1 MTDEPRTSRRSQAWF
16 GAQGRSGMVYRSWM
30 RSQGFGHEVF
40 DGRPV
45 IGIATSASELAP
57 CNAHLT
63 RVAEAVKR
71 GVWQAGGFPL
81 QFPTMA
87 TGETLMRP
95 TAMLYR
101 NLMAM
106 EVEELIRANPLD
118 GVVLLSGCDKTT
130 PAMLMGAASV
140 DLPAVMVTGGPMLNG
155 KYRGQDVGSG
165 THVWKFEEDL
175 KTGRMT
181 EEECFFAEGCMARSN
196 GHCMTMGTASTMACL
211 AEALG
216 MQLPGSAAWPAV
228 DSRRMETAQAAGQRI
243 VGMVE
248 EELRPS
254 RILTREAFENAVRV
268 NAAIGGSTNAVIH
281 LLAIAG
287 RVGVDLSLR
296 DFDELARAVP
306 TLVNLMPSGK
316 YLMEDFC
323 YAGGLPAV
331 LAELLGGGLLHG
343 SQITVTGRTI
353 AENNTG
359 STDNTGNTGNTERV
373 GSDPDPDP
381 DFDVITRLDAP
392 FQPAGT
398 GIAVLRGNLCPDGAV
413 IKQSAASP
421 HLLTHRGPARVFDSP
436 EAYHEVADDPDLDI
450 DENTV
455 IVIRNAGPKGYPG
468 MPEVANVPLPAKLLK
483 AGVKDMVRVCD
494 GRMSGTG
501 YGTVVLHVAPEAAVG
516 GPSPWST
523 TGTRS
528 SSTSPTAPC
537 AWTSTTPSSRDA
549 GGRGG
554 HPPNGTPA
562 VTPGSTPRTSNRPT
576 GAPTS
581 DSCGETADTRFPET
595 PTEGDERAAVDHAH
609 GPFGRTA
616 SFLVGGVTR
625 PCEARA
631 AHSKMAPDRPR
642 DAANGRVRRH
652 PGEPDTSAPCAWPAR
667 CGRRSRTASRPLP
680 HHRHGLGRGRHHH
693 RGVGCSLRSRQP
705 WAVTSSTSPPAWPY
719 GTRRPGRPV
728 RERSTHSWRKYG
740 WTGGRADA
748 VMLGR
753 ALLRDPY
760 LALRRHASD
769 RATWPA
775 QYHRAL

>member
-1 MTDEPRTSRRSQAWF
+1 MTDRRTTDRRSQAWF
-16 GAQGRSGMVYRSWM
+16 GAQGRGGMVYRSWM
-30 RSQGFGHEVF
+30 RNQGFGAEVF

-71 GVWQAGGFPL
+71 GVWQAGGLPL
-81 QFPTMA
+81 AFPTMA

-155 KYRGQDVGSG
+155 KYRGEDVGSG

-196 GHCMTMGTASTMACL
+196 GHCMTMGTASTMACV

-243 VGMVE
+243 VAMVE
-248 EELRPS
+248 EGLRPS
-254 RILTREAFENAVRV
+254 DILTREAFENAIRV

-281 LLAIAG
+281 LTALAG
-287 RVGVDLSLR
+287 RVGVELDLG
-296 DFDELARAVP
+296 DFDELVRPVP

-331 LAELLGGGLLHG
+331 MAELLAGKLLHG
-343 SQITVTGRTI
+343 SAVTVTGRTVS
-353 AENNTG
+353 E
-359 STDNTGNTGNTERV
+359 NTEPAERF
-373 GSDPDPDP
+373 GSE
-381 DFDVITRLDAP
+381 VITPLDAP

-436 EAYHEVADDPDLDI
+436 EAYHEVADDPDLDV

-455 IVIRNAGPKGYPG
+455 IVIRKAGPKGYPG
-468 MPEVANVPLPAKLLK
+468 MPEVSNVPLPAKLLK
-483 AGVKDMVRVCD
+483 AGVTDMVRICD

-516 GPSPWST
+516 GPLALVRDGDPVVLDVPNRT
-523 TGTRS
+523 LHLDVDDAELARRRQE
-528 SSTSPTAPC
+528 
-537 AWTSTTPSSRDA
+537 WTPPVEQYA
-549 GGRGG
+549 GGYTWLYTQHVEQADRGADFTFLRGSRG
-554 HPPNGTPA
+554 HA
-562 VTPGSTPRTSNRPT
+562 V
-576 GAPTS
+576 
-581 DSCGETADTRFPET
+581 
-595 PTEGDERAAVDHAH
+595 
-609 GPFGRTA
+609 
-616 SFLVGGVTR
+616 
-625 PCEARA
+625 
-631 AHSKMAPDRPR
+631 PR
-642 DAANGRVRRH
+642 DSH
-652 PGEPDTSAPCAWPAR
+652 
-667 CGRRSRTASRPLP
+667 
-680 HHRHGLGRGRHHH
+680 
-693 RGVGCSLRSRQP
+693 
-705 WAVTSSTSPPAWPY
+705 
-719 GTRRPGRPV
+719 
-728 RERSTHSWRKYG
+728 
-740 WTGGRADA
+740 
-748 VMLGR
+748 
-753 ALLRDPY
+753 
-760 LALRRHASD
+760 
-769 RATWPA
+769 
-775 QYHRAL
+775 

>member
-1 MTDEPRTSRRSQAWF
+1 MTDAKTTSRRSQAWF

-30 RSQGFGHEVF
+30 RNQGFGHEVF

-181 EEECFFAEGCMARSN
+181 QEECFFAEGCMARSN
-196 GHCMTMGTASTMACL
+196 GHCMTMGTASTMACM

-243 VGMVE
+243 VRMVE

-254 RILTREAFENAVRV
+254 RILTREAFENAIRV
-268 NAAIGGSTNAVIH
+268 NAAIGGSTNAIIH
-281 LLAIAG
+281 LTALAG
-287 RVGVDLSLR
+287 RVGVDLGLE

-306 TLVNLMPSGK
+306 TLVNLMPSGR

-331 LAELLGGGLLHG
+331 MAELLRGELLYG
-343 SQITVTGRTI
+343 DQITVTGRGV
-353 AENNTG
+353 AENVG
-359 STDNTGNTGNTERV
+359 DAERV
-373 GSDPDPDP
+373 GA
-381 DFDVITRLDAP
+381 DVITGLDVP

-398 GIAVLRGNLCPDGAV
+398 GTAVLRGNLCPDGAV

-436 EAYHEVADDPDLDI
+436 EAYHAVADDPELDV

-483 AGVKDMVRVCD
+483 SGVTDMVRVCD

-516 GPSPWST
+516 GPL
-523 TGTRS
+523 
-528 SSTSPTAPC
+528 ALV
-537 AWTSTTPSSRDA
+537 RD
-549 GGRGG
+549 GD
-554 HPPNGTPA
+554 PIVLDVPNRTLRLDVADAELQRRRELWETPA
-562 VTPGSTPRTSNRPT
+562 PRYTSGYTWLYTQNVGQADEGADFGFLRGSR
-576 GAPTS
+576 GH
-581 DSCGETADTRFPET
+581 E
-595 PTEGDERAAVDHAH
+595 V
-609 GPFGRTA
+609 
-616 SFLVGGVTR
+616 
-625 PCEARA
+625 
-631 AHSKMAPDRPR
+631 PR
-642 DAANGRVRRH
+642 DSH
-652 PGEPDTSAPCAWPAR
+652 
-667 CGRRSRTASRPLP
+667 
-680 HHRHGLGRGRHHH
+680 
-693 RGVGCSLRSRQP
+693 
-705 WAVTSSTSPPAWPY
+705 
-719 GTRRPGRPV
+719 
-728 RERSTHSWRKYG
+728 
-740 WTGGRADA
+740 
-748 VMLGR
+748 
-753 ALLRDPY
+753 
-760 LALRRHASD
+760 
-769 RATWPA
+769 
-775 QYHRAL
+775 